1 MTSLVVVGTFLGDQ
15 VTKVAKKSLAG
26 DIFKAVPKHFGFRD
40 LNGINISA
48 IFQKRFLLVVGQ

>member
-40 LNGINISA
+40 LNGVNISA
-48 IFQKRFLLVVGQ
+48 IFQKGICSL